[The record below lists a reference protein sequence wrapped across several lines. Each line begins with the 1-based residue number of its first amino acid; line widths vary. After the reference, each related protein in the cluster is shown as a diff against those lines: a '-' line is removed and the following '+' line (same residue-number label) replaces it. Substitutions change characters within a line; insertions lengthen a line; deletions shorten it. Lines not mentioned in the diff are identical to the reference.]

1 MMYVT
6 HTERKREREG
16 KGRYIQAG
24 HRINM
29 VPIPNTAR
37 TIPEI
42 LEENV

>member
-6 HTERKREREG
+6 HTQREREG
-16 KGRYIQAG
+16 KGRYVQAG

-37 TIPEI
+37 TIPAEI

>member
-6 HTERKREREG
+6 HTHTEREREG
-16 KGRYIQAG
+16 KGRYVQAG

-42 LEENV
+42 WEENV